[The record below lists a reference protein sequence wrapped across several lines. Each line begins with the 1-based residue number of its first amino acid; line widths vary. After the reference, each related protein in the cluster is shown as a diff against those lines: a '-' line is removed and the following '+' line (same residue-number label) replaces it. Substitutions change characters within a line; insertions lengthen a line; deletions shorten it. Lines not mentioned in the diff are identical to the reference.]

1 MSFEWTHRYAGTA
14 AVLVEAD
21 ETTMI
26 TLELEHTHWWNFF
39 RFCIFITHSAGQQS
53 RAACQKMLEEEHE
66 LAQPKPVQM
75 SFTQFSSSL
84 LSLTGSILYI
94 YEIVIW
100 PNHSYWHGL
109 QFFYQFAQFWSPFL
123 SVIVT
128 FTETLIWWCCNTP
141 HFVFEFNMQ
150 ATWGVRPLVQK

>member
-1 MSFEWTHRYAGTA
+1 MSFEWTHRYTGTA
-14 AVLVEAD
+14 AVLGEAD

-53 RAACQKMLEEEHE
+53 CAACQKMLEEEHE

-75 SFTQFSSSL
+75 SFAQFSSSL
-84 LSLTGSILYI
+84 LRLVHIWSSNLTKSFILT
-94 YEIVIW
+94 
-100 PNHSYWHGL
+100 
-109 QFFYQFAQFWSPFL
+109 QFVPFWSPFL
-123 SVIVT
+123 SIIVT

-141 HFVFEFNMQ
+141 HFAFEFSMQ
-150 ATWGVRPLVQK
+150 ATWGVRHWEP